1 MTQRLILPLM
11 LVLAAIT
18 GCASKSSHSATG
30 SDTLSGLELPV
41 PDIPDSITHPERR
54 AAYAALRW
62 WDALDFANDSRSLDT
77 AFIEQNFVNFM
88 TVLANTDTLSRQRAV
103 DRLLSSAQH
112 SPQAWS
118 LMTEVAEKYLYD
130 PNSPFRSDELY
141 IPFLR
146 TQSRSPLADE
156 ARRARDAYRLAMA
169 MKNRP
174 GHPATDFSFVT
185 RDGLRTSLHAVKS
198 DKPLLLIFYNPD
210 CESCG
215 KTIARLRKVNHTSPY
230 TVLAIDAE
238 SERDRWEATAADMP
252 ADWTV
257 GYALTPVLEEEL
269 YDLKASPTIYVLDT
283 DKRVIGK
290 DVAPE
295 LLTDD

>member
-1 MTQRLILPLM
+1 MTQKLILPLM

-41 PDIPDSITHPERR
+41 PDIPDSITQPERR
-54 AAYAALRW
+54 AAYAARRW

-88 TVLANTDTLSRQRAV
+88 TVLANTDTLSQQRAV

-146 TQSRSPLADE
+146 ELRGDDSEAPQGGPHRPLHRAGCRRGVGARPLGGDGRRHAGRLDGGICADAG
-156 ARRARDAYRLAMA
+156 ARGGALRPQGFADDLRARHRQARARQGRGA
-169 MKNRP
+169 RT
-174 GHPATDFSFVT
+174 TD
-185 RDGLRTSLHAVKS
+185 
-198 DKPLLLIFYNPD
+198 
-210 CESCG
+210 
-215 KTIARLRKVNHTSPY
+215 
-230 TVLAIDAE
+230 
-238 SERDRWEATAADMP
+238 
-252 ADWTV
+252 
-257 GYALTPVLEEEL
+257 
-269 YDLKASPTIYVLDT
+269 
-283 DKRVIGK
+283 
-290 DVAPE
+290 
-295 LLTDD
+295 

>member
-1 MTQRLILPLM
+1 MTQKLILPLM

-18 GCASKSSHSATG
+18 GCASNSSHSATG

-41 PDIPDSITHPERR
+41 PDIPDSITQPERR

-88 TVLANTDTLSRQRAV
+88 TVLANTDTLSQQRAV

-118 LMTEVAEKYLYD
+118 LMVEVAEKYLYD

-146 TQSRSPLADE
+146 SQSRSPLADE

-215 KTIARLRKVNHTSPY
+215 ETIARLRKVDLTGRF
-230 TVLAIDAE
+230 TVLAVDAE
-238 SERDRWEATAADMP
+238 SERDLWEATAADMP

-283 DKRVIGK
+283 DRGVLAK

>member
-1 MTQRLILPLM
+1 MTQKLILPIM
-11 LVLAAIT
+11 LLLAAVM
-18 GCASKSSHSATG
+18 GCASKNANTG
-30 SDTLSGLELPV
+30 ARPDTVSGLELPV
-41 PDIPDSITHPERR
+41 PDIPDSITRPEHR

-88 TVLANTDTLSRQRAV
+88 TVLANTDSLSQQKAV
-103 DRLLSSAQH
+103 DRLLASAER
-112 SPQAWS
+112 SPHAWS

-146 TQSRSPLADE
+146 SQTRSPLAGE
-156 ARRARDAYRLAMA
+156 TRRERDSYRLAMA

-215 KTIARLRKVNHTSPY
+215 ETIARLRMVDLTRQY
-230 TVLAIDAE
+230 TVVAVDAE
-238 SERDRWEATAADMP
+238 SERDRWEATASTMP

-257 GYALTPVLEEEL
+257 GYAFTPVLEEEI